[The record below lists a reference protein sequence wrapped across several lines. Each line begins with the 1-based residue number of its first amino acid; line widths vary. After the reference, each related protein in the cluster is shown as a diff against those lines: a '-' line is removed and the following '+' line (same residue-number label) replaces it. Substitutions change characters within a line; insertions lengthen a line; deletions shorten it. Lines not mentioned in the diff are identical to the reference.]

1 MSGAMARKPKAAN
14 AGSCS
19 RHETESSGQ
28 PCRKRIG
35 VALVAPQER
44 KKVVCRPLLATCSRT
59 GKVMRISDASDLY
72 RPPFDPRASFAAH
85 SPSHTRC
92 KGAAPDERGRRCH

>member
-1 MSGAMARKPKAAN
+1 MSGATARKPKAAN

-19 RHETESSGQ
+19 RQEIESSGQ

-35 VALVAPQER
+35 VALAAPQER

-59 GKVMRISDASDLY
+59 GKVMRVSEASDLY
-72 RPPFDPRASFAAH
+72 RPRFDPRASFAAH
-85 SPSHTRC
+85 CPAHGR
-92 KGAAPDERGRRCH
+92 GMPAALHER